1 MAAQCSS
8 LVNQRKSKSERE
20 MQQLHSCMGFVSR
33 TIACSGMATH

>member
-8 LVNQRKSKSERE
+8 LVIRGKQSERE